1 MATNSR
7 KCTDCAHCT
16 IHLKCGRVMSMNYCW
31 HTVQTYRTCEDE
43 RKNEKG
49 CGKKGKYFKR
59 KELK

>member
-1 MATNSR
+1 VVAKLKS
-7 KCTDCAHCT
+7 CLDCFFHNV
-16 IHLKCGRVMSMNYCW
+16 KDQCGRLMKMNYCL
-31 HTVQTYRTCEDE
+31 HTPLTYRTCEDE